1 MSLYL
6 RRSRIGKNWHPICSG
21 GGEEFR
27 SQERSA
33 FLSLQA
39 ESRKKREGSI
49 MKRLRNQRG
58 FTLVELMVVIIIVGI
73 LAAIAVPLYTDYV
86 EKARVTEATSMMGAV
101 ITAEK
106 VYKQRTMQYFSAD
119 SSVVAAGDPAN
130 FKTYGIDVTDA
141 VYFSYVV
148 TVTPAV
154 PPNPESFVITASG
167 TDKFDGPGLA
177 GTSTISYDSSATPQ
191 TRWTNIPPTGKI
203 TLDMLP
209 SAPGV

>member
-1 MSLYL
+1 MKKL
-6 RRSRIGKNWHPICSG
+6 RS
-21 GGEEFR
+21 
-27 SQERSA
+27 
-33 FLSLQA
+33 
-39 ESRKKREGSI
+39 
-49 MKRLRNQRG
+49 QRG

-106 VYKQRTMQYFSAD
+106 VYKQRTMQFFSAD
-119 SSVVAAGDPAN
+119 SSIIAPGDPAN

-148 TVTPAV
+148 TVNPG
-154 PPNPESFVITASG
+154 PPESFVITASG
-167 TDKFDGPGLA
+167 TDRFDGPGLA
-177 GTSTISYDSSATPQ
+177 GTSTISYNSAATPE

-209 SAPGV
+209 SAPGT